1 MLNRISSILSQMF
14 FVVILSNVLF
24 LQESSIA
31 ITTKLNGDVKYKKY
45 SDEKISNK
53 LIIGSELFN
62 DDLIQTGSDGYVKFS
77 YLDDGTTI
85 KIHKNSELY
94 VSGSSEESI
103 INKRLNIS
111 NGLIKLDVSKQKED
125 EFTVVTPTSVA
136 SVKGTSFILETSID
150 FGDKFYGFEGTVE
163 IMNKESN
170 QIIKLSRNL
179 KVISTPDGQINSEII
194 TQTDVDL
201 INEMQSPVEQE
212 IEIDDDGSIDDGTM
226 EEEQIEEE
234 VQESVNELRIIV
246 RSLNGD
252 EKVIVI
258 KYTE

>member
-1 MLNRISSILSQMF
+1 MLNKIISILSHIF
-14 FVVILSNVLF
+14 FILILF
-24 LQESSIA
+24 NPLYSQEESIA
-31 ITTKLNGDVKYKKY
+31 ITTKSNGDVKYKKY
-45 SDEKISNK
+45 SDEKIGNK
-53 LIIGSELFN
+53 LSIGSELFN
-62 DDLIQTGSDGYVKFS
+62 DDLIQTGTDGYVKFS

-94 VSGSSEESI
+94 VRGSATENV

-136 SVKGTSFILETSID
+136 SVKGTSFILETNID

-179 KVISTPDGQINSEII
+179 KVTSTPDGQINSEII
-194 TQTDVDL
+194 TQTDIDL
-201 INEMQSPVEQE
+201 INEMQSPVEEE
-212 IEIDDDGSIDDGTM
+212 IEIDEDGSIDDGTL
-226 EEEQIEEE
+226 EEEAEIEE
-234 VQESVNELRIIV
+234 QESVNELRIIV
-246 RSLNGD
+246 RSPSGD